1 MNEGDESLPLG
12 NPLVLEHSTP
22 TGATEIAQ
30 RLVAFPFTPPDVK
43 LKEKEPLSSSND
55 WFTKHDKNKID
66 QLGSLDFYASSG
78 PESVGV
84 VPKLHN
90 TSAGIEIYQ
99 LPPTLTKETF
109 EKTEGPY
116 RSGVTKKYSNKRSGE
131 KIAKFKA
138 GTMAQSGLACFH
150 MSRLL
155 GHLVEVPPATYR
167 TMDLQE
173 FQKVGD
179 QARTT
184 GHPSCTEAWAE
195 LRAMAK
201 SGSSKLILPDG
212 KTVYGSLAQN
222 PRGEDSS
229 PEDYWTVGAIR
240 GHSFY
245 KVLSSKAPVANIL
258 NLNDP
263 KCLQDLALA
272 QDMIR
277 GVILDSIFRQVDRL
291 GNISVDQLQHY
302 VDRDGKVKWDD
313 KLSDKDKADAVSP
326 IFALKRIMYK
336 DNDDG
341 MMWGMNS
348 ISVTPILNEAHH
360 VDKTIYNRLQWLAG
374 LMQDSEPG
382 SDAKVKDYFV
392 NVVHVSG
399 DNYDKLKASF
409 LKQAS
414 SLKSRVDAKDIL
426 IDLDFEGTMKQ
437 LYAKEVEAAQAST
450 STGTEP
456 SATPPPS
463 GNVPPTPTPAPSPTV
478 PPTPQESDLN
488 TPRAREITE
497 HTAPNGTVELA
508 TRPSTFPGHPQIY
521 SQKDIEKEKEL
532 AAIDFYNGKTK
543 DDLDIVLIPKTYSTS
558 PGLNVHAIKLSA
570 GASRL
575 SYASAHTGKSDS
587 GQGKMMAK
595 YKQSIPTHFTYSP
608 SILGYYHLS
617 RFLDAGHVEPAIV
630 RTMDVASHKPLAD
643 LGKAKAT
650 GSNNRTQWTEL
661 RALDDAHSNPS
672 LYTKDGKQL
681 YGVLQANPTGEQS
694 YPHLSD
700 LGGAAA
706 FAASSEFARVTS
718 SSPLKLN
725 YKNAAGKLNQDA
737 VQQIVQ
743 IRDLSDMVLM
753 DYIMSQADR
762 FSGNMHSEKVYLW
775 IENGVLKSDSKK
787 SDPAKAAEQLKQ
799 IPADAVLVNRMIMK
813 DNDAGLISGNSAKTS
828 HFLEKIS
835 HMDYKTYDRLL
846 DLQKEL
852 QKPEVVQWYQSE
864 LLFTSADFNTM
875 KNNVDQAVAILSG
888 RKGNGLFLDANVSEA
903 IGAAD
908 NQAQG
913 TETTPGSGNVA
924 STGSAVITGSVGRW
938 EKSARNLPADVET
951 VQRLLQTAA
960 QKLQAPE
967 LDPKGV
973 DGKIAQPPGKSNTVA
988 AIEAFQSRSNI
999 SIDGLIEPGSKAWQA
1014 LLRAT
1019 ANQAQETET
1028 TPGSGNVV
1036 STPSAVITGSVGRW
1050 EKGAGNLPA
1059 DVETVQR
1066 LLQTAAQKLQA
1077 LQLDPKGVDGKIG
1090 RPPRTSNT
1098 VNAIEAFQSRSN
1110 ISIDGLIEP
1119 GSQTWRALLQ
1129 AAGGS

>member
-1 MNEGDESLPLG
+1 MNGGDEPLPLG
-12 NPLVLEHSTP
+12 NPPVLEHSTP
-22 TGATEIAQ
+22 TGVTEVAQ

-43 LKEKEPLSSSND
+43 LKEKEALSSSND

-66 QLGSLDFYASSG
+66 QLGSLDFYVSSD
-78 PESVGV
+78 PECVGV

-90 TSAGIEIYQ
+90 TSAGIEIYE

-173 FQKVGD
+173 FQKVGE

-184 GHPSCTEAWAE
+184 GHPSCTEAWAN

-212 KTVYGSLAQN
+212 KAVYGSLAQN
-222 PRGEDSS
+222 PRGEESS

-302 VDRDGKVKWDD
+302 VNRDGKVKWDD

-326 IFALKRIMYK
+326 IFALKRIIYK

-348 ISVTPILNEAHH
+348 ISVTPILNETHH

-382 SDAKVKDYFV
+382 SDAKIKDYFV
-392 NVVHVSG
+392 NVVHISG

-409 LKQAS
+409 LKQAA
-414 SLKSRVDAKDIL
+414 SLNSRVDSKDIQL
-426 IDLDFEGTMKQ
+426 DLDFEGTMKK
-437 LYAKEVEAAQAST
+437 LYAKEIEVAQA
-450 STGTEP
+450 GATEP
-456 SATPPPS
+456 VATSPPP
-463 GNVPPTPTPAPSPTV
+463 GTVTPTS
-478 PPTPQESDLN
+478 QESDLN
-488 TPRAREITE
+488 TPRAQEITE

-508 TRPSTFPGHPQIY
+508 TRPSTFPGRPEIY

-532 AAIDFYNGKTK
+532 AVIDFYNGKTK

-558 PGLNVHAIKLSA
+558 PGLNVHAIKLPA
-570 GASRL
+570 GANRL
-575 SYASAHTGKSDS
+575 SYASAHTGKGDS
-587 GQGKMMAK
+587 GQGKMIAK

-608 SILGYYHLS
+608 SIIGYYHLS

-630 RTMDVASHKPLAD
+630 RTMDVESHKPLAD

-650 GSNNRTQWTEL
+650 GSNNRNQWTEL
-661 RALDDAHSNPS
+661 RALDDAHNNPS

-681 YGVLQANPTGEQS
+681 FGVLLANPTGEES

-725 YKNAAGKLNQDA
+725 YKDAAGKLNQTA

-762 FSGNMHSEKVYLW
+762 FSGNMHSEKVYVW
-775 IENGVLKSDSKK
+775 IEKGVLKSESKK
-787 SDPAKAAEQLKQ
+787 SDPAKAVEQLKQ
-799 IPADAVLVNRMIMK
+799 IPAGAVLVNRMIMK
-813 DNDAGLISGNSAKTS
+813 DNDAGLISGNSAKTY
-828 HFLEKIS
+828 HLLEKIS
-835 HMDYKTYDRLL
+835 HMDSKTYDRLF

-852 QKPEVVQWYQSE
+852 QKPEVAQWYQTE

-875 KNNVDQAVAILSG
+875 KNNVGQAVAILSG
-888 RKGNGLFLDANVSEA
+888 RKGNGLFLDANVSAA

-908 NQAQG
+908 NHAQG
-913 TETTPGSGNVA
+913 TGTTPGSGTGG
-924 STGSAVITGSVGRW
+924 STAPAVITGSVGRW
-938 EKSARNLPADVET
+938 EKNAQNLPADVET

-960 QKLQAPE
+960 QKLNDPS
-967 LDPKGV
+967 LDPKGI
-973 DGKIAQPPGKSNTVA
+973 DGKIARVA
-988 AIEAFQSRSNI
+988 ANSATVSAIQALQTRSALEVT
-999 SIDGLIEPGSKAWQA
+999 GLIEPD
-1014 LLRAT
+1014 
-1019 ANQAQETET
+1019 QETWTKLLAAAGET
-1028 TPGSGNVV
+1028 TPLPPPPPPVAPPKIN
-1036 STPSAVITGSVGRW
+1036 AIVGQW
-1050 EKGAGNLPA
+1050 EKGAVNTPA
-1059 DVETVQR
+1059 DVSTVQR
-1066 LLQTAAQKLQA
+1066 LLQTAAQKLNDPS
-1077 LQLDPKGVDGKIG
+1077 LDPKGIDGKIA
-1090 RPPRTSNT
+1090 RVATNSNT
-1098 VNAIEAFQSRSN
+1098 VSAIQAFQTRSALEVT
-1110 ISIDGLIEP
+1110 GLIEP
-1119 GSQTWRALLQ
+1119 AHETWTKLLA
-1129 AAGGS
+1129 AAGETTP

>member
-1 MNEGDESLPLG
+1 MNGEDASLPLG
-12 NPLVLEHSTP
+12 NPPVLEHATP
-22 TGATEIAQ
+22 TGATEVAQ

-66 QLGSLDFYASSG
+66 ELGSLDFYASSG

-167 TMDLQE
+167 TMGLQE
-173 FQKVGD
+173 FQKVAD

-184 GHPSCTEAWAE
+184 GHPSCTEAWSE
-195 LRAMAK
+195 LRAMAN
-201 SGSSKLILPDG
+201 SGSSKVVLPDG

-245 KVLSSKAPVANIL
+245 KVVSSKAPVANLL

-360 VDKTIYNRLQWLAG
+360 VDKTIYDRLQWLAG

-382 SDAKVKDYFV
+382 SDAKIKDYFV

-399 DNYDKLKASF
+399 DNYDKLKAS
-409 LKQAS
+409 LIKQTS

-426 IDLDFEGTMKQ
+426 VDLDFEGTMKK
-437 LYAKEVEAAQAST
+437 LYAKEVEAAQS
-450 STGTEP
+450 
-456 SATPPPS
+456 TPPPGTQPGTAPPPS
-463 GNVPPTPTPAPSPTV
+463 DNVPPPSDNVPPPSDDIPPPSDNVPPTPTPAPTPTV
-478 PPTPQESDLN
+478 PPTPQEPDPSA
-488 TPRAREITE
+488 PRTQEITE

-508 TRPSTFPGHPQIY
+508 TRPSTFPGHPEIY

-532 AAIDFYNGKTK
+532 AAIDFYNGKTN

-558 PGLNVHAIKLSA
+558 PGLNVHAIKLPA

-587 GQGKMMAK
+587 GQGKLIAK
-595 YKQSIPTHFTYSP
+595 YKQTMPTHFTYSP
-608 SILGYYHLS
+608 SIIGYYHLS

-643 LGKAKAT
+643 LGAAKAT
-650 GSNNRTQWTEL
+650 GSNNRDT
-661 RALDDAHSNPS
+661 
-672 LYTKDGKQL
+672 
-681 YGVLQANPTGEQS
+681 
-694 YPHLSD
+694 
-700 LGGAAA
+700 
-706 FAASSEFARVTS
+706 
-718 SSPLKLN
+718 
-725 YKNAAGKLNQDA
+725 
-737 VQQIVQ
+737 
-743 IRDLSDMVLM
+743 
-753 DYIMSQADR
+753 
-762 FSGNMHSEKVYLW
+762 
-775 IENGVLKSDSKK
+775 
-787 SDPAKAAEQLKQ
+787 
-799 IPADAVLVNRMIMK
+799 
-813 DNDAGLISGNSAKTS
+813 
-828 HFLEKIS
+828 
-835 HMDYKTYDRLL
+835 
-846 DLQKEL
+846 
-852 QKPEVVQWYQSE
+852 
-864 LLFTSADFNTM
+864 
-875 KNNVDQAVAILSG
+875 VD
-888 RKGNGLFLDANVSEA
+888 
-903 IGAAD
+903 
-908 NQAQG
+908 G
-913 TETTPGSGNVA
+913 TESLG
-924 STGSAVITGSVGRW
+924 
-938 EKSARNLPADVET
+938 
-951 VQRLLQTAA
+951 
-960 QKLQAPE
+960 
-967 LDPKGV
+967 
-973 DGKIAQPPGKSNTVA
+973 
-988 AIEAFQSRSNI
+988 
-999 SIDGLIEPGSKAWQA
+999 
-1014 LLRAT
+1014 
-1019 ANQAQETET
+1019 
-1028 TPGSGNVV
+1028 
-1036 STPSAVITGSVGRW
+1036 
-1050 EKGAGNLPA
+1050 
-1059 DVETVQR
+1059 
-1066 LLQTAAQKLQA
+1066 
-1077 LQLDPKGVDGKIG
+1077 
-1090 RPPRTSNT
+1090 
-1098 VNAIEAFQSRSN
+1098 
-1110 ISIDGLIEP
+1110 
-1119 GSQTWRALLQ
+1119 
-1129 AAGGS
+1129 

>member
-90 TSAGIEIYQ
+90 TSAGIEVYQ

-212 KTVYGSLAQN
+212 KTVCGSLAQN

-313 KLSDKDKADAVSP
+313 KLSDKDKDDAVSP

-382 SDAKVKDYFV
+382 SDAKIKDYFI
-392 NVVHVSG
+392 NAVHISG
-399 DNYDKLKASF
+399 DNYDKLKAS
-409 LKQAS
+409 LIKQAA
-414 SLKSRVDAKDIL
+414 SLKSRVEAKDIQL
-426 IDLDFEGTMKQ
+426 DLDFEGTMKK
-437 LYAKEVEAAQAST
+437 LYAKEVEAAQGST
-450 STGTEP
+450 ADGPEP
-456 SATPPPS
+456 VTPSPPAD
-463 GNVPPTPTPAPSPTV
+463 NVTPTPA
-478 PPTPQESDLN
+478 PQESDLN
-488 TPRAREITE
+488 IPREQEITE
-497 HTAPNGTVELA
+497 HTAPSGAVELA
-508 TRPSTFPGHPQIY
+508 TRPATFPGHPEIY
-521 SQKDIEKEKEL
+521 GKKDIEKENEL
-532 AAIDFYNGKTK
+532 AGIDFYDGKAK
-543 DDLDIVLIPKTYSTS
+543 EGLDIVLIPKTYSTS
-558 PGLNVHAIKLSA
+558 PGLNVHAVKLPA
-570 GASRL
+570 GVNRL
-575 SYASAHTGKSDS
+575 SYAEAHAGKAHSSDD
-587 GQGKMMAK
+587 KIIAK
-595 YKQSIPTHFTYSP
+595 YKHTIPTHFTYSP
-608 SILGYYHLS
+608 SILGYYHVS
-617 RFLDAGHVEPAIV
+617 RFLDAGHVEPAII
-630 RTMDVASHKPLAD
+630 RTMDVSAHKPLAD
-643 LGKAKAT
+643 LGKAKAS
-650 GSNNRTQWTEL
+650 GSNNQKQWTEL
-661 RALDDAHSNPS
+661 RALDDTYSNPA

-681 YGVLQANPTGEQS
+681 YGALQANPTEEES

-700 LGGAAA
+700 LSGAGA
-706 FAASSEFARVTS
+706 FAGSSEF
-718 SSPLKLN
+718 
-725 YKNAAGKLNQDA
+725 
-737 VQQIVQ
+737 
-743 IRDLSDMVLM
+743 
-753 DYIMSQADR
+753 
-762 FSGNMHSEKVYLW
+762 
-775 IENGVLKSDSKK
+775 
-787 SDPAKAAEQLKQ
+787 
-799 IPADAVLVNRMIMK
+799 
-813 DNDAGLISGNSAKTS
+813 
-828 HFLEKIS
+828 
-835 HMDYKTYDRLL
+835 
-846 DLQKEL
+846 
-852 QKPEVVQWYQSE
+852 
-864 LLFTSADFNTM
+864 
-875 KNNVDQAVAILSG
+875 
-888 RKGNGLFLDANVSEA
+888 
-903 IGAAD
+903 
-908 NQAQG
+908 
-913 TETTPGSGNVA
+913 
-924 STGSAVITGSVGRW
+924 
-938 EKSARNLPADVET
+938 
-951 VQRLLQTAA
+951 
-960 QKLQAPE
+960 
-967 LDPKGV
+967 
-973 DGKIAQPPGKSNTVA
+973 
-988 AIEAFQSRSNI
+988 
-999 SIDGLIEPGSKAWQA
+999 SKA
-1014 LLRAT
+1014 
-1019 ANQAQETET
+1019 
-1028 TPGSGNVV
+1028 S
-1036 STPSAVITGSVGRW
+1036 
-1050 EKGAGNLPA
+1050 K
-1059 DVETVQR
+1059 
-1066 LLQTAAQKLQA
+1066 
-1077 LQLDPKGVDGKIG
+1077 
-1090 RPPRTSNT
+1090 
-1098 VNAIEAFQSRSN
+1098 
-1110 ISIDGLIEP
+1110 
-1119 GSQTWRALLQ
+1119 
-1129 AAGGS
+1129 

>member
-1 MNEGDESLPLG
+1 MNKGDESLPLG
-12 NPLVLEHSTP
+12 DPPVLEHSTP
-22 TGATEIAQ
+22 TGVTEVAK
-30 RLVAFPFTPPDVK
+30 RLAAFPFTPPDVK

-66 QLGSLDFYASSG
+66 ELGSLDFYASTG

-90 TSAGIEIYQ
+90 TSAGIEIYE
-99 LPPTLTKETF
+99 LPPTLTKEAF

-116 RSGVTKKYSNKRSGE
+116 RSGITKKYSNKRSGE

-150 MSRLL
+150 ISRLL
-155 GHLVEVPPATYR
+155 GHLVEVPPALYR

-173 FQKVGD
+173 FQKVGE

-184 GHPSCTEAWAE
+184 GHPSCTQAWAD

-201 SGSSKLILPDG
+201 SGSSKLILSDG
-212 KTVYGSLAQN
+212 KAVYGSLAQN
-222 PRGEDSS
+222 PRGENSS

-245 KVLSSKAPVANIL
+245 KVLSSNQPVAKIL
-258 NLNDP
+258 NLSDP

-272 QDMIR
+272 QDMVR

-291 GNISVDQLQHY
+291 GDISIAQLQHY

-348 ISVTPILNEAHH
+348 ISVTPILNETHH
-360 VDKTIYNRLQWLAG
+360 VDKTIYSRLQWLAG

-382 SDAKVKDYFV
+382 SNAKIKDYFV
-392 NVVHVSG
+392 NGVHISS
-399 DNYDKLKASF
+399 DNYDKLKAS
-409 LKQAS
+409 LVKQAA
-414 SLKSRVDAKDIL
+414 SLKSRVDSKDIQV
-426 IDLDFEGTMKQ
+426 DLDFEGTMKK
-437 LYAKEVEAAQAST
+437 LYAKQVE
-450 STGTEP
+450 G
-456 SATPPPS
+456 PPK
-463 GNVPPTPTPAPSPTV
+463 PPA
-478 PPTPQESDLN
+478 
-488 TPRAREITE
+488 TPRAQEITE

-508 TRPSTFPGHPQIY
+508 TRPSTFPGHPDIY
-521 SQKDIEKEKEL
+521 SQKDVDKEKEL
-532 AAIDFYNGKTK
+532 AAIDFYKGKTK

-558 PGLNVHAIKLSA
+558 PGLNVHAIKLPT
-570 GASRL
+570 GESRL

-587 GQGKMMAK
+587 GQGKMIAK

-608 SILGYYHLS
+608 SIVGYYHLS

-630 RTMDVASHKPLAD
+630 RTMDVGSHKPLAD

-661 RALDDAHSNPS
+661 RALDDAHSNS
-672 LYTKDGKQL
+672 LLYTKDGKQL

-706 FAASSEFARVTS
+706 FAASSEFAKVTN

-725 YKNAAGKLNQDA
+725 YKDAAGKLDQAA

-762 FSGNMHSEKVYLW
+762 FSGNMHSEKEYLW
-775 IENGVLKSDSKK
+775 IENGVLKSQSKK
-787 SDPAKAAEQLKQ
+787 SDPAKAAEQSKQ
-799 IPADAVLVNRMIMK
+799 IPAGAVLVNRMILK
-813 DNDAGLISGNSAKTS
+813 DNDAGLVSGNSAKTN
-828 HFLEKIS
+828 HLLEKIS
-835 HMDYKTYDRLL
+835 HMDSKTYDRLL
-846 DLQKEL
+846 EFQKEL
-852 QKPEVVQWYQSE
+852 QKPEVAQWYHGE
-864 LLFTSADFNTM
+864 LLFTATDFNTM
-875 KNNVDQAVAILSG
+875 KNNVDQAVSVLSS
-888 RKGNGLFLDANVSEA
+888 RKDNGLFLDANVK
-903 IGAAD
+903 AAL
-908 NQAQG
+908 
-913 TETTPGSGNVA
+913 ESGDLTSPPQV
-924 STGSAVITGSVGRW
+924 VISNSVGRW
-938 EKSARNLPADVET
+938 EKNASNLPADVET

-960 QKLQAPE
+960 QKLQAP
-967 LDPKGV
+967 
-973 DGKIAQPPGKSNTVA
+973 
-988 AIEAFQSRSNI
+988 
-999 SIDGLIEPGSKAWQA
+999 
-1014 LLRAT
+1014 
-1019 ANQAQETET
+1019 
-1028 TPGSGNVV
+1028 
-1036 STPSAVITGSVGRW
+1036 
-1050 EKGAGNLPA
+1050 
-1059 DVETVQR
+1059 
-1066 LLQTAAQKLQA
+1066 
-1077 LQLDPKGVDGKIG
+1077 QLDPKGIDGKIA
-1090 RPPRTSNT
+1090 RPPKNSNT

-1110 ISIDGLIEP
+1110 ISISGLVEP
-1119 GSQTWRALLQ
+1119 ASQTWGALLQ
-1129 AAGGS
+1129 AGGGN